1 MAMKP
6 FYRSRKFVLLGLDGL
21 LAVVMLTII
30 GFVEPEMAL
39 AVQRTFVVL
48 TAAVIAVIVG
58 IAIEDGAALLAGTHY
73 SQVAGDGVL
82 RDKVGDDS
90 HQFGVVHGNVS
101 VYNRE
106 NEE

>member
-1 MAMKP
+1 MKP
-6 FYRSRKFVLLGLDGL
+6 FYRSRKFLLLGLDGL
-21 LAVVMLTII
+21 LAVVMLTI
-30 GFVEPEMAL
+30 GFVEPVMAP
-39 AVQRTFVVL
+39 AVQQAFVVL